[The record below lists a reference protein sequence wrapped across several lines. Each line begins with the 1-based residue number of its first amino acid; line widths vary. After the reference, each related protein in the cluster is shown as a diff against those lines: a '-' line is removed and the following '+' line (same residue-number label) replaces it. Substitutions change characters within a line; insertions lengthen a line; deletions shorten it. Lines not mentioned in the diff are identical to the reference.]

1 MTNPTMRGC
10 ERFLVAAQSFVT
22 AAALMPGHTGVGF
35 SARSIGH
42 QSANWAA
49 PYKKKLRMIRMRPS
63 RRSPTAPISIATEP
77 FDQRA

>member
-42 QSANWAA
+42 QSANQEKAEHDKDEA
-49 PYKKKLRMIRMRPS
+49 
-63 RRSPTAPISIATEP
+63 EP
-77 FDQRA
+77 V